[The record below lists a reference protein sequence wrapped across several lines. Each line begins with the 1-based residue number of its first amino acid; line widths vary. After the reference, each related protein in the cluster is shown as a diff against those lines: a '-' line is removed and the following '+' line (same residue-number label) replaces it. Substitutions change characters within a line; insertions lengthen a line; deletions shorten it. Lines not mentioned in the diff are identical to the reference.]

1 MAINELRAIDTF
13 AKAVA
18 LGSIR
23 RAALAQ
29 GVTPQAASQAI
40 AQLEQQLGVRLPNWN
55 CRRSWRAR

>member
-23 RAALAQ
+23 RARISRTDFESNESRKLL
-29 GVTPQAASQAI
+29 ASQ
-40 AQLEQQLGVRLPNWN
+40 LRHHVR
-55 CRRSWRAR
+55 